1 MIPRDKIMYREFIYF
16 TISVCIIAYFFL
28 VVLGD
33 IRDWI
38 LFDTPFTPA
47 QLEQL
52 DVSQKQEAK
61 ELLAD
66 ELELLPESELMER
79 LPEMESLDS
88 IPQEPQTPA
97 LPQDAATPE
106 MFDSFENLPDEE
118 LPEIP
123 RQHFPLG

>member
-16 TISVCIIAYFFL
+16 IISVCIIAYFFL

-52 DVSQKQEAK
+52 DFSQKQQAEGMP
-61 ELLAD
+61 EM
-66 ELELLPESELMER
+66 LELIPESELMER
-79 LPEMESLDS
+79 LP
-88 IPQEPQTPA
+88 PEPQTPA
-97 LPQDAATPE
+97 LPQEAE
-106 MFDSFENLPDEE
+106 MFDSFENPPDEE

>member
-16 TISVCIIAYFFL
+16 IISVCIIAYFFL

-38 LFDTPFTPA
+38 LFDTQFTPA

-52 DVSQKQEAK
+52 DFSQKQQAEGMP
-61 ELLAD
+61 EM
-66 ELELLPESELMER
+66 LELIPESELMER
-79 LPEMESLDS
+79 LPE
-88 IPQEPQTPA
+88 PQEPQEA
-97 LPQDAATPE
+97 EQQEAAELVPE
-106 MFDSFENLPDEE
+106 SFEDLPENE

>member
-16 TISVCIIAYFFL
+16 IISVCIIAYFFL

-52 DVSQKQEAK
+52 DVSQKQQSE
-61 ELLAD
+61 ELP
-66 ELELLPESELMER
+66 EMLELLPESELMER
-79 LPEMESLDS
+79 LP
-88 IPQEPQTPA
+88 EPQTPA

>member
-28 VVLGD
+28 VVLGE
-33 IRDWI
+33 IQDWI

-52 DVSQKQEAK
+52 DVSKQQQSE
-61 ELLAD
+61 ELPKM
-66 ELELLPESELMER
+66 LELLPESELMER

-118 LPEIP
+118 LPL
-123 RQHFPLG
+123 QAM

>member
-1 MIPRDKIMYREFIYF
+1 MSMIPKDKIMYREFIYF

-47 QLEQL
+47 QLEPL
-52 DVSQKQEAK
+52 DVSKQEAK
-61 ELLAD
+61 ELP
-66 ELELLPESELMER
+66 EMLELLPESELMER
-79 LPEMESLDS
+79 LPE
-88 IPQEPQTPA
+88 PQTPA
-97 LPQDAATPE
+97 LPQEAE